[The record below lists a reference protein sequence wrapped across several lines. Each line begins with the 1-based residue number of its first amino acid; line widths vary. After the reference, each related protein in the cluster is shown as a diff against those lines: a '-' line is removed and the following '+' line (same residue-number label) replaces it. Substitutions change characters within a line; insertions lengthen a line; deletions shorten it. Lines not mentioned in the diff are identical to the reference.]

1 MSKQTP
7 LYENTIDSI
16 LQRVVDEARKL
27 SYFHHSI
34 NRQLAEQFLTL
45 DGDFLIRDSSVDLV
59 PEKKLKN
66 ICLSGIFMR
75 ALSNSILLTYF
86 SS

>member
-34 NRQLAEQFLTL
+34 NRSLAEQFLTL

-66 ICLSGIFMR
+66 ICLSGKY
-75 ALSNSILLTYF
+75 ILIE
-86 SS
+86 